1 MRLGRVETPKDR
13 AEARRAERLA
23 RRGKPVRLG
32 GGGDAADS
40 DALPEAVAGLA
51 IGDRVRHTSYG
62 VGVVVGLEGTGR
74 STVARVEFTIDGA
87 AVTKRLMLRL
97 APITRA

>member
-1 MRLGRVETPKDR
+1 MYKRQPKDR
-13 AEARRAERLA
+13 AEARRAKRLA
-23 RRGKPVRLG
+23 ARGKPVRLDG
-32 GGGDAADS
+32 SGDADS
-40 DALPEAVAGLA
+40 DSAALPEAVAGLKV
-51 IGDRVRHTSYG
+51 GDRVRHTSYG
-62 VGVVVGLEGTGR
+62 VGAVVGLEGSGR